1 MPDENT
7 NPVWTTQ
14 ASQNDQAVTNQT
26 WDDFVLDFWEG
37 ENNEQDT
44 ESGVEIDNL
53 VAEKEQEDNSA
64 ETDFNIDLFDDN
76 EKTDDSEDDKSIQDE
91 NINNKESNIFNDI
104 QGERMEETEGDTIE
118 ETERDT
124 IEETEGDT
132 IEGTER
138 DTMEETEEE
147 TMEETEGERMEETEG
162 ERMEETEGETMEETE
177 DFNISLDE
185 DNLPGKD
192 ELSLFDKKEEDPKAI
207 NVDSNP
213 IIDELVEDKEDQGII
228 DEPEKNPGNI
238 SVEDTDNH
246 TYFWNKETETGPWE
260 IESSGEKTIN
270 NSPNSIIDNT
280 ELVLKQPEIWDLL
293 WESFSNFSMQEHGN
307 DTEEID
313 NESTKVVQPISDETE
328 KPNFP
333 QREKGREFEN
343 ENHSVENDKESTN
356 ISTENQSFT
365 LDYVEPNWNEQEEVT
380 KSKIPAIVNVETPD
394 VTEQSHTNADI
405 NQTEKINQVENQQ
418 ISTLSLDQ
426 ILDTELVNNPQ
437 LTDNSTAVPVNMP
450 RNKWLFGSKKTIW
463 VVTWIGMMLLAV
475 FVVVLAFPS
484 GISKEK
490 KDSIDDEQIVEEHI
504 GDHQVATLDESIED
518 NPENDARED
527 IWQWDTNIH
536 SGKITVQEGFPEA
549 EWEDGNETFE
559 GDTGWDRWEIDPYVC
574 DWDDCPHE
582 SWNQWN
588 SIVIWDILP
597 IISNY
602 KSQAEQYYSQW
613 DEMQDK
619 KLVKLSLKAIYL
631 CNSYESQIN
640 NWEDL
645 DEESLLSFESK
656 IEKLLDK
663 MQDYLGGNDYEI
675 VQNNAKKNYFE

>member
-14 ASQNDQAVTNQT
+14 ASQNDQAVTNQN

-44 ESGVEIDNL
+44 KSEVEIDNL
-53 VAEKEQEDNSA
+53 VVEKGQEDNSA
-64 ETDFNIDLFDDN
+64 ETDFNIDFFDDN
-76 EKTDDSEDDKSIQDE
+76 EKADDSEDDKSIQDE

-104 QGERMEETEGDTIE
+104 QGE
-118 ETERDT
+118 
-124 IEETEGDT
+124 
-132 IEGTER
+132 
-138 DTMEETEEE
+138 TMEETEEE
-147 TMEETEGERMEETEG
+147 TIEGTEGERIEG
-162 ERMEETEGETMEETE
+162 TEGETMEGTEGETIEGTEEERIEGTE

-192 ELSLFDKKEEDPKAI
+192 ELSLFDKKEEDLKAI

-260 IESSGEKTIN
+260 IESPGEKPIN
-270 NSPNSIIDNT
+270 NGPNSIIDNT
-280 ELVLKQPEIWDLL
+280 ESVLKQPEIWDLL

-328 KPNFP
+328 KPKFP
-333 QREKGREFEN
+333 QGEKGWEFEN

-380 KSKIPAIVNVETPD
+380 KSKVPAVVNVEAPD
-394 VTEQSHTNADI
+394 ATEQSHINADI

-536 SGKITVQEGFPEA
+536 SGKITVQEGFPEV

-663 MQDYLGGNDYEI
+663 MQDYLGGGDYEI